1 METSGAY
8 RYKPTREGLST
19 LHGNLKGVSGLV

>member
-19 LHGNLKGVSGLV
+19 HGNLKGVSGLV